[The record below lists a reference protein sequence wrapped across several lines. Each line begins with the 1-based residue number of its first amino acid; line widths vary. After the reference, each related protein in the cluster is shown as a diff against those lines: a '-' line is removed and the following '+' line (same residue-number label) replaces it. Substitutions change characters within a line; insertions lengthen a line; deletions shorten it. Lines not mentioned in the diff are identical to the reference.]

1 VRYLE
6 VRFAP
11 QLHAVPGKLSVE
23 EAMRSVV
30 RGLDRA
36 ARIADGMD
44 RLSGMNVGGARQR
57 SDGAPDA
64 TASTT
69 TVDDDA
75 ALSERLSG
83 MGDRHPYH
91 PDAPPH
97 HYGVTACAMR
107 HFEPSSGPWYGAFW
121 EVHGGEDPHRVFG
134 LASAAL
140 VSAVNN
146 LRAADEEDRAGDR
159 GDDGVHPV
167 VAIDIA
173 GAESGYPAGDHR
185 GAYDLAHQSF
195 LNKTVH
201 AGEAYGPDSI
211 HAAITDL
218 HAESIGHGSNLFRRD
233 LIGAGEGRGGRSG
246 RRRGDGMSDDRK
258 RAYVDNLTRYLGV
271 SISLSS
277 IPPGCSLSSRLDIFF
292 S

>member
-1 VRYLE
+1 
-6 VRFAP
+6 
-11 QLHAVPGKLSVE
+11 
-23 EAMRSVV
+23 
-30 RGLDRA
+30 
-36 ARIADGMD
+36 
-44 RLSGMNVGGARQR
+44 MNVGGGARQR
-57 SDGAPDA
+57 GDGAPPDVS
-64 TASTT
+64 ASTT
-69 TVDDDA
+69 AVDDDA
-75 ALSERLSG
+75 ALSGRLSG

-97 HYGVTACAMR
+97 HYGVIACAMR
-107 HFEPSSGPWYGAFW
+107 HFEPSSGPWFGAFW

-146 LRAADEEDRAGDR
+146 LRAADAAASGAGGASSGEDRAGDR

-233 LIGAGEGRGGRSG
+233 LIGAGEGRGDRSG

>member
-1 VRYLE
+1 MRYLE

-11 QLHAVPGKLSVE
+11 QLHAVPGRLSVE
-23 EAMRSVV
+23 EAMRSVL

-36 ARIADGMD
+36 SREADGMD
-44 RLSGMNVGGARQR
+44 RLSGTIVAGGAT
-57 SDGAPDA
+57 AP
-64 TASTT
+64 TT
-69 TVDDDA
+69 TAADDA
-75 ALSERLSG
+75 ELSGRLSG
-83 MGDRHPYH
+83 MGGRHPYH

-97 HYGVTACAMR
+97 RYGVIACAMR

-146 LRAADEEDRAGDR
+146 LRAADAAG
-159 GDDGVHPV
+159 GGGGGVHPV

-201 AGEAYGPDSI
+201 AGEAYGPESI
-211 HAAITDL
+211 YAAITDL
-218 HAESIGHGSNLFRRD
+218 HAERIGHGCNLFRWD

-246 RRRGDGMSDDRK
+246 RRRGDSMSDDQK
-258 RAYVDNLTRYLGV
+258 RAYVENLTRYLGV
-271 SISLSS
+271 SIDLSS
-277 IPPGCSLSSRLDIFF
+277 ITPGCSFSSRLDIFV